1 MTAGYRIS
9 VEQDDDSYMVTF
21 PDFPEAVTFGDS
33 RGTALAHAVDAI
45 QTAIMGYMTDRRDIP
60 LPSKSLDAQVAL
72 PLLAMLKIELYR
84 AMRARGWRKA
94 DLARALG
101 KDPRQID
108 RLIDLRYATPVV
120 QIDAALKAC
129 GRMAVV
135 ESRSLAA

>member
-1 MTAGYRIS
+1 MSLGYRVS
-9 VEQDDDSYMVTF
+9 VEQDDDNYMVTF

-33 RGTALAHAVDAI
+33 REAALAHAVDAI

-60 LPSKSLDAQVAL
+60 LLSKSSDAQVAL
-72 PLLAMLKIELYR
+72 PLLATLKIELYR